1 MVICGATNEECMR
14 SGLQECLTSLH
25 FIAAAEGLSFS
36 SSKYLIPWTDWAG
49 KASCHGVQHYF
60 FSKTHQK
67 TATQITP
74 TATQFDFWVAETA
87 MQNFDSK
94 FIPAILLLWKK
105 NQREKI
111 EEQLAGAATVSD
123 SATSESEKT
132 SCELQNIIFFFH
144 SSIGSCQYFLRIP
157 RCWSTIIQDVKWAR
171 PRYAAFRAGPC
182 SPGPSPRRCAFRHA
196 AGEGEGRW
204 KLPLP
209 RGITCCG
216 CSWWRPSRPGQSQ
229 NKMRRWAGRKRC
241 FICEGTGGES
251 WTLCQTELSLLF
263 LLFFYV
269 FSHQSLSWWYSSDP
283 AWKVQNSVLMKT
295 VVDTCVSG
303 GAEKLLKAKK
313 IYWREKN
320 WYSREIFWLWEKKLG
335 CRKN

>member
-1 MVICGATNEECMR
+1 MSI
-14 SGLQECLTSLH
+14 
-25 FIAAAEGLSFS
+25 I
-36 SSKYLIPWTDWAG
+36 
-49 KASCHGVQHYF
+49 
-60 FSKTHQK
+60 
-67 TATQITP
+67 TA
-74 TATQFDFWVAETA
+74 
-87 MQNFDSK
+87 
-94 FIPAILLLWKK
+94 LKK

-132 SCELQNIIFFFH
+132 SRELQNIIFFFH

-171 PRYAAFRAGPC
+171 PRHAAFRAGPC

-295 VVDTCVSG
+295 VVDTCVRG
-303 GAEKLLKAKK
+303 GGQKNYWRRRKYIGGKKIGTAEKYFGCGK
-313 IYWREKN
+313 KN
-320 WYSREIFWLWEKKLG
+320 WAAEKIRLRKKLG
-335 CRKN
+335 CGKNGAAEIFWAPHAFTKSWLQHWSRP